1 MTKETYYVAEDY
13 QHTDFG
19 MQRNYTLQ
27 EWREQALEWA
37 DMDENDD
44 LIAVLETIKDEK
56 LLDFISEIWQIRFEK
71 GCWQGTPVNNKYNIE
86 FYYERDTF
94 VDKLNIL
101 DSNGKYFDDLLLD
114 PYTPE
119 EDDIQAIV
127 DTLTSTTLA
136 ELVNFFACKK
146 LYNSLEELQ
155 YDLQDPEI
163 TEDNDY
169 VNVFKVNDKKYYV
182 WNGVINL

>member
-1 MTKETYYVAEDY
+1 MNKETYYVAEDY

-27 EWREQALEWA
+27 EWREQAIEWA

-44 LIAVLETIKDEK
+44 LIAVLETIKDED

-71 GCWQGTPVNNKYNIE
+71 GCWQGNPVNNKYNIE
-86 FYYERDTF
+86 FYYEF
-94 VDKLNIL
+94 SIECEKMYIL
-101 DSNGKYFDDLLLD
+101 DTNGKYFDDLLVNLCD
-114 PYTPE
+114 K
-119 EDDIQAIV
+119 EDKQASINM
-127 DTLTSTTLA
+127 LENTTLA

-155 YDLQDPEI
+155 QDLQNPEI

-182 WNGVINL
+182 WSE